1 MKGVSWRSLA
11 HSTLVASALLACALP
26 AQAQQ
31 ATQDLMQIWEKA
43 RQRDPILASSQA
55 SRLADQERIPQAR
68 ASLLPYVD
76 ASVGG
81 ERDDMRRLSG
91 LNESRSARRATWSLS
106 LIQPIIDIGAW
117 RNLERS
123 RFEASYAD
131 VALAQ
136 AGQNAMLRVSQ
147 AYFNV
152 LAAQDTLRTLAAQRS
167 AIETQLQAAQQGFE
181 LGSATIA
188 DTYEAQARL
197 DLIKASQLQAENA
210 LQISEDLLAQIINER
225 PGQLAQ
231 LADQT
236 SLPAPQPNRQTDWTE
251 QAQQANL
258 SVLQADLAA
267 RIAEKN
273 IDIAKSEHYPTVQL
287 RAQTG
292 SGSDRFLY
300 QEQQRGPRPLNSS
313 VSINLSIPLF
323 AGGGISS
330 VVREQTSRLQAARY
344 DLEAAKRQAVQSTLE
359 YFSGVTSGLA
369 RIQALEDAER
379 SSLASLQANQ
389 LGYEVGV
396 RVNID
401 VLNAQQQLYETQRNL
416 ARARYDTLM
425 HGLRLKAS
433 TGTLSEQDL
442 IAVNRLLSP
451 SPVAPSPVAP

>member
-1 MKGVSWRSLA
+1 MKGTPWRPLLQATLA
-11 HSTLVASALLACALP
+11 TVALLACALP
-26 AQAQQ
+26 AQARQS
-31 ATQDLMQIWEKA
+31 TQDLMQVWEKA
-43 RQRDPILASSQA
+43 RQRDPILASTQA
-55 SRLADQERIPQAR
+55 NRLAEQERIPQAR
-68 ASLLPYVD
+68 ALLLPYVD

-81 ERDDMRRLSG
+81 EHNDVRRLSG
-91 LNESRSARRATWSLS
+91 LNESRSAQRATWSLA
-106 LIQPIIDIGAW
+106 LVQPIVDIGAW
-117 RNLERS
+117 RTLERS
-123 RFEASYAD
+123 RYEASYAD
-131 VALAQ
+131 VGLAK
-136 AGQNAMLRVSQ
+136 AGQDAMLRVSQ

-231 LADQT
+231 LADKT
-236 SLPAPQPNRQTDWTE
+236 SLPPPEPDRQDDWTE
-251 QAQQANL
+251 QARQANL

-267 RIAEKN
+267 RIAEKR
-273 IDIAKSEHYPTVQL
+273 IEIAKSEHYPTVEL

-300 QEQQRGPRPLNSS
+300 QEQLRGPRPLNSS
-313 VSINLSIPLF
+313 VGVTLSIPLF

-344 DLEAAKRQAVQSTLE
+344 DLEAAKRQAIQSTLE

-369 RIQALEDAER
+369 RIRALEDAER

-425 HGLRLKAS
+425 NGLRLKAS
-433 TGTLSEQDL
+433 TGTLGEQDL
-442 IAVNRLLSP
+442 LAVNRLLSA
-451 SPVAPSPVAP
+451 SPAP

>member
-1 MKGVSWRSLA
+1 MKGTPWRPLLQATLA
-11 HSTLVASALLACALP
+11 TAALLACALP
-26 AQAQQ
+26 AQARQP
-31 ATQDLMQIWEKA
+31 TQDLMQVWEKA
-43 RQRDPILASSQA
+43 RQRDPILASTQA
-55 SRLADQERIPQAR
+55 NRLAEQERIPQAR
-68 ASLLPYVD
+68 ALLLPYVD

-81 ERDDMRRLSG
+81 EHNDVRRLSG
-91 LNESRSARRATWSLS
+91 LNESRSAQRATWSLA
-106 LIQPIIDIGAW
+106 LVQPIVDIGAW
-117 RNLERS
+117 RTLERS
-123 RFEASYAD
+123 RYEASYAD
-131 VALAQ
+131 VGLAK
-136 AGQNAMLRVSQ
+136 AGQDAMLRVSQ

-231 LADQT
+231 LADKT
-236 SLPAPQPNRQTDWTE
+236 SLPPPEPNRQDDWTE
-251 QAQQANL
+251 QARQANL
-258 SVLQADLAA
+258 SVLQSDLAA
-267 RIAEKN
+267 RIAEKR
-273 IDIAKSEHYPTVQL
+273 IEIAKSEHYPTVEL

-300 QEQQRGPRPLNSS
+300 QDQLRGPRPLNSS
-313 VSINLSIPLF
+313 VGVTLSIPLF

-344 DLEAAKRQAVQSTLE
+344 DLEAAKRQAIQSTLE

-369 RIQALEDAER
+369 RIRALEDAER

-425 HGLRLKAS
+425 NGLRLKAS

-442 IAVNRLLSP
+442 LAVNRLLSA
-451 SPVAPSPVAP
+451 SPAP

>member
-1 MKGVSWRSLA
+1 MNMALLRSLA
-11 HSTLVASALLACALP
+11 QSSILTVLLASALPLH
-26 AQAQQ
+26 AQQ
-31 ATQDLMQIWEKA
+31 ATQDLLQVWEKA
-43 RQRDPILASSQA
+43 KQRDPVLASNQA
-55 SRLADQERIPQAR
+55 TRLAEQERIPQAQ
-68 ASLLPYVD
+68 ANLLPYID
-76 ASVGG
+76 AAVGG
-81 ERDDMRRLSG
+81 EHDDLRRLRG
-91 LNESRSARRATWSLS
+91 LDESRSAQRATWSLS

-117 RNLERS
+117 RVLERS

-136 AGQNAMLRVSQ
+136 AGQNAILRVSQ

-152 LAAQDTLRTLAAQRS
+152 LAAQDALRTLAAQRS

-197 DLIKASQLQAENA
+197 DLIKASQIQAENA

-225 PGQLAQ
+225 PGELAQ
-231 LADQT
+231 LVDT
-236 SLPAPQPNRQTDWTE
+236 VSLPAPQPSRQTDWTD
-251 QAQQANL
+251 QATQANL
-258 SVLQADLAA
+258 TVLQADLAA
-267 RIAEKN
+267 RIAEKR
-273 IDIAKSEHYPTVQL
+273 IDIARSEHYPTVQL

-292 SGSDRFLY
+292 SGSDRYLY

-313 VSINLSIPLF
+313 VSVNLSIPLF

-359 YFSGVTSGLA
+359 YFSGVTSGLS

-379 SSLASLQANQ
+379 SSQASLEANQ

-433 TGTLSEQDL
+433 TGTLNEQDL
-442 IAVNRLLSP
+442 IAVNQLLTP
-451 SPVAPSPVAP
+451 APAAPSPVTP